1 MSLILT
7 FSIILLIIS
16 NPTLQSLFSIS
27 SKANADYPNVKL
39 FIYMDSDAVVDKQ
52 FESTPVNE
60 MLKSMQ
66 LKLNWDP
73 ELKPMVFNQ
82 VRNIYLTLIIFCF
95 Y

>member
-1 MSLILT
+1 
-7 FSIILLIIS
+7 
-16 NPTLQSLFSIS
+16 
-27 SKANADYPNVKL
+27 
-39 FIYMDSDAVVDKQ
+39 MDSDAVVDKQ

-82 VRNIYLTLIIFCF
+82 VRRNDLTLIIVCF
-95 Y
+95 E